1 MLKVRTK
8 KWFNENDE
16 KGLFYTGL
24 ANLKVLQTVF
34 DFLFAVMGEKI
45 RAVLSPFQE
54 MVLTIMPFSLNLTIN
69 DLSYR
74 FNISRSTTS
83 SVVLKWINIMFV
95 RLRPLI
101 MWPGREE
108 IISTTPVSFRQYFKT
123 KVAVIIDCFEIFI
136 NKPSNLKARSATW
149 SQYKDHNTTMFL
161 IGIIPQGVITFI
173 SKAWGGRTS
182 EKYLTENSKFLNNLL
197 PGDVVLADR
206 GFDIA
211 ESVGFYCAEVKI
223 SAFTKG
229 KKQLSGA
236 DVEST
241 RRIASVRIYVERVIG
256 LIRNKYTYYKAYFL
270 LIFLSQNMVAIQQ

>member
-1 MLKVRTK
+1 M
-8 KWFNENDE
+8 
-16 KGLFYTGL
+16 
-24 ANLKVLQTVF
+24 F
-34 DFLFAVMGEKI
+34 DFLFAVVGENN
-45 RAVLSPFQE
+45 RAVLSPFQK
-54 MVLTIMPFSLNLTIN
+54 MVLTLMRLRLNLTLN

-83 SVVLKWINIMFV
+83 SIVLKWINIMFV

-136 NKPSNLKARSATW
+136 NKPTNLKARNATW
-149 SQYKDHNTTMFL
+149 SQYKHNNAIKFL
-161 IGIIPQGVITFI
+161 IGISPQGVITFI

-182 EKYLTENSKFLNNLL
+182 DKYLTENSNSWSQYKHHNTIKFLIGISPQGVITFISKAWGGRTSDKYLTENSTFLNNLL

-211 ESVGFYCAEVKI
+211 ESVGFYCAEVKTP
-223 SAFTKG
+223 AFTKG
-229 KKQLSGA
+229 RKQLSGA

-241 RRIASVRIYVERVIG
+241 RRIASVRIHVERVIG
-256 LIRNKYTYYKAYFL
+256 LVRNKYT
-270 LIFLSQNMVAIQQ
+270 I